1 MGIKRL
7 DFNNKIIFQGVEL
20 LVIKILQEI
29 MIDIVRMTIHK
40 IELTMQKKLLI
51 YQNKK
56 KL

>member
-40 IELTMQKKLLI
+40 IELTIQKKLLI

>member
-7 DFNNKIIFQGVEL
+7 DFNNKIIFQEVEL

-40 IELTMQKKLLI
+40 IELTIQKKLLI